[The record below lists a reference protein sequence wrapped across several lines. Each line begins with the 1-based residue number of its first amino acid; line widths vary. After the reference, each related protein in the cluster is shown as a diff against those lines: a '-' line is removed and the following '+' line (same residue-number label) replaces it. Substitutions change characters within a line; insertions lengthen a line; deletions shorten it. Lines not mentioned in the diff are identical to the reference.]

1 MAAILARPMASST
14 LGKPHCALLAP
25 TMLRVLLALLALPL
39 VACGTTIQGT
49 PAPLVAAGAVAGSF
63 VVLQRGPVD
72 AMYSLITGEDCSV
85 LHLERRGEYCRTR
98 GTHRRRRRSAPA
110 PSAKWIAGP
119 NPAPLVPQQAVADTP
134 ARPATEPARWFSLF

>member
-1 MAAILARPMASST
+1 
-14 LGKPHCALLAP
+14 
-25 TMLRVLLALLALPL
+25 MLRVLLALLALPL

-49 PAPLVAAGAVAGSF
+49 PASLVAAGAVAGSF

-85 LHLERRGEYCRTR
+85 LHLERRGEYCRSVERIGAAPFCTR
-98 GTHRRRRRSAPA
+98 SLGQVDCWTEPRPF
-110 PSAKWIAGP
+110 G
-119 NPAPLVPQQAVADTP
+119 PQQAVADTP